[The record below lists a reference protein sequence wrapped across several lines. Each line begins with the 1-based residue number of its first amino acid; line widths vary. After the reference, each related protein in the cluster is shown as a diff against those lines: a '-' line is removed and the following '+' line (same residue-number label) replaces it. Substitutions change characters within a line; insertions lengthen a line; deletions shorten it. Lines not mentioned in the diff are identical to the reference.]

1 MWRIT
6 NTNLTGASAPSF
18 LEANMIDSLSRKEVE
33 DLLVDELLDYIRQEL
48 NDGNTEVLESYFRK
62 GFKGFENEPVDELQ
76 DEYRRVFGSDI
87 ELTN

>member
-1 MWRIT
+1 
-6 NTNLTGASAPSF
+6 
-18 LEANMIDSLSRKEVE
+18 
-33 DLLVDELLDYIRQEL
+33 
-48 NDGNTEVLESYFRK
+48 LESYFRK